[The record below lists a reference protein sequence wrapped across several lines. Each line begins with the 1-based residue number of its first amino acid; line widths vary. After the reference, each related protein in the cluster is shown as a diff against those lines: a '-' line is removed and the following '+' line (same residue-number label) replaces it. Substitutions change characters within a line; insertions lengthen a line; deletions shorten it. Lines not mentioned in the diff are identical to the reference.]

1 MNEKITTFSVKKE
14 LKESNNSEDKNVVVI
29 TDYLKSENM
38 LRQFQS
44 ALGSKEW
51 AERYIR
57 IILTSIQ
64 TTPELQLCTLG
75 SIVNASL
82 ISAQLH
88 LEPNTPLG
96 HAYILPYFNSKKKQY
111 YAQFQLGYKGIID
124 LFYRHPLAK
133 VIYAKEVRSLDEFK
147 IYEGNRMEIYHKYD
161 HKVPK
166 EKRGDVIGYYAIAEL
181 VNGAR
186 NICYMH
192 IQDILSH
199 AKKFS
204 QAFDKEYSPWKRFQD
219 QMCMK
224 TVAKECL
231 KFMPLSIELREA
243 ISSDYQVKPEFTPE
257 ENNVFDIPYEEII
270 EEETVSEKVS
280 EKPEAK
286 ENIANLK
293 INPDLPKDE

>member
-1 MNEKITTFSVKKE
+1 M
-14 LKESNNSEDKNVVVI
+14 LK
-29 TDYLKSENM
+29 
-38 LRQFQS
+38 QFQS

-51 AERYIR
+51 AERFIR

-64 TTPELQLCTLG
+64 TTPDLQLCTLG

-96 HAYILPYFNSKKKQY
+96 HAYILPYYNGKKKQY

-147 IYEGNRMEIYHKYD
+147 IYEGNRMEIYHRYD
-161 HKVPK
+161 HKIPK

-186 NICYMH
+186 NIAYMH
-192 IQDILSH
+192 IQDILSN
-199 AKKFS
+199 AKILVPS
-204 QAFDKEYSPWKRFQD
+204 FDNDYSPWKRFRS

-243 ISSDYQVKPEFTPE
+243 ISSDYQVKPEFSPE
-257 ENNVFDIPYEEII
+257 SNNVFDIPYEEII
-270 EEETVSEKVS
+270 EEEIVNEKVS
-280 EKPEAK
+280 EKPEPK
-286 ENIANLK
+286 ENIDNLK
-293 INPDLPKDE
+293 INPDLPTE

>member
-1 MNEKITTFSVKKE
+1 MNEKIATFSVKKE
-14 LKESNNSEDKNVVVI
+14 LKETADSEEKNVVVI

-51 AERYIR
+51 AERFIR

-75 SIVNASL
+75 SIVNAAL

-96 HAYILPYFNSKKKQY
+96 HSYILPYYNSKKKHY

-133 VIYAKEVRSLDEFK
+133 IIYAKEVRTGDKFE
-147 IYEGNRMEIYHKYD
+147 IYEGNRMEIIHYYD
-161 HKVPK
+161 HKIPK
-166 EKRGDVIGYYAIAEL
+166 EKRGDVLGYYAIAEL

-293 INPDLPKDE
+293 INPDLPTE

>member
-1 MNEKITTFSVKKE
+1 MNEKVATFSVKKE
-14 LKESNNSEDKNVVVI
+14 LKETANSEDKNVVII

-38 LRQFQS
+38 LKQFQS

-51 AERYIR
+51 AERFIR

-64 TTPELQLCTLG
+64 TTPDLQLCTLG
-75 SIVNASL
+75 SIVNAAL

-96 HAYILPYFNSKKKQY
+96 HAYILPYYNSKKKHY

-133 VIYAKEVRSLDEFK
+133 VIYAKEVRTGDKFE
-147 IYEGNRMEIYHKYD
+147 IYEGNRMEIIHYYD
-161 HKVPK
+161 HKIPK

-186 NICYMH
+186 NIAYMH
-192 IQDILSH
+192 KEDIINHARELSP
-199 AKKFS
+199 S
-204 QAFDKEYSPWKRFQD
+204 FDKDYSPWKRFQS
-219 QMCMK
+219 QMCKK

-231 KFMPLSIELREA
+231 NYMPLSVELRIA
-243 ISSDYQVKPEFTPE
+243 LTSDYQIKNEFSPNENILDTQDILFDEILEVNSE
-257 ENNVFDIPYEEII
+257 ENSPKEKKEED
-270 EEETVSEKVS
+270 
-280 EKPEAK
+280 
-286 ENIANLK
+286 ANLK
-293 INPDLPKDE
+293 LSPEIVDGK

>member
-51 AERYIR
+51 AERFVR

-96 HAYILPYFNSKKKQY
+96 HAYILPYYNSKKKHY

-147 IYEGNRMEIYHKYD
+147 IYEGNRMEIYHRYD

-243 ISSDYQVKPEFTPE
+243 ISSDYQVKPEFSPE
-257 ENNVFDIPYEEII
+257 ESNVFDIPYEEII
-270 EEETVSEKVS
+270 EEEIVNEKVS
-280 EKPEAK
+280 EKPEPK
-286 ENIANLK
+286 ENISNLK
-293 INPDLPKDE
+293 INDLPKDE

>member
-1 MNEKITTFSVKKE
+1 MNEKVSSFTVKNQITQNQNQKE
-14 LKESNNSEDKNVVVI
+14 NNIKSI
-29 TDYLKSENM
+29 TNYFRSENM
-38 LRQFQS
+38 LKQFQS

-51 AERYIR
+51 AERFIR

-96 HAYILPYFNSKKKQY
+96 HAYILPYFNSKKQQY

-270 EEETVSEKVS
+270 EEETVNEKVS

>member
-1 MNEKITTFSVKKE
+1 MNEKVSSFTVKNQITQNQNQKE
-14 LKESNNSEDKNVVVI
+14 NNIKSI
-29 TDYLKSENM
+29 TNYFRSENM
-38 LRQFQS
+38 LKQFQS

-51 AERYIR
+51 AERFIR

-147 IYEGNRMEIYHKYD
+147 IYEGNRMEIYHRYD

-186 NICYMH
+186 NIAICIFKTFFRTQEISLRHLTKNNPLEKISRPNVYENCCERM
-192 IQDILSH
+192 
-199 AKKFS
+199 S
-204 QAFDKEYSPWKRFQD
+204 QVYAFVNK
-219 QMCMK
+219 
-224 TVAKECL
+224 
-231 KFMPLSIELREA
+231 LREA
-243 ISSDYQVKPEFTPE
+243 ISS
-257 ENNVFDIPYEEII
+257 II
-270 EEETVSEKVS
+270 R
-280 EKPEAK
+280 
-286 ENIANLK
+286 
-293 INPDLPKDE
+293 

>member
-1 MNEKITTFSVKKE
+1 MNEKVSTFTV
-14 LKESNNSEDKNVVVI
+14 
-29 TDYLKSENM
+29 KSEITQNQPQNKKVASIKEYFTSDYA
-38 LRQFQS
+38 LKQFQS

-51 AERYIR
+51 AERFIR

-64 TTPELQLCTLG
+64 TTPDLQLCTLG

-96 HAYILPYFNSKKKQY
+96 HAYILPYYNGKKKQY

-181 VNGAR
+181 INGAR
-186 NICYMH
+186 NICYIH

-204 QAFDKEYSPWKRFQD
+204 QAFDKDYSPWKRFQD

-243 ISSDYQVKPEFTPE
+243 ISSDYQVKPEFSPE
-257 ENNVFDIPYEEII
+257 EDNVFNVPFEEII
-270 EEETVSEKVS
+270 EEETVNEKVS
-280 EKPEAK
+280 EKPEPK
-286 ENIANLK
+286 ENIDNLK
-293 INPDLPKDE
+293 INPDLPTE